1 MSTWWIISN
10 LLDFILIP
18 SDTEIILN
26 PFSKFTKLHKITF
39 GTAVGRM
46 EQLILRHE
54 AGRLIA
60 ATVEHAAAAAEIK
73 NLTKRQTAF

>member
-1 MSTWWIISN
+1 MMVDHQQS
-10 LLDFILIP
+10 FILIP

-26 PFSKFTKLHKITF
+26 PLLKFTKLHKITF

-46 EQLILRHE
+46 EQLILCHE
-54 AGRLIA
+54 AERLIA